1 MNNYKEVSVNNDLEN
16 RLKEAE
22 KEYKEMFKPDKNGQV
37 EIPF

>member
-1 MNNYKEVSVNNDLEN
+1 MNNYKEVSANNELEN
-16 RLKEAE
+16 RL